1 MYNILFMTRI
11 YDMKVII
18 AKYILIIISSIF
30 YVIVGIKHFTDPNY
44 FISIVPPYLPYHLE
58 LVYISGFFEI
68 LFGVMILIPKYRYW
82 GAIGLILLLI
92 AVFPANI
99 FLAQNKEAQEAIGA
113 SQQIALWR
121 LPIQGILI
129 WVAYWIRK

>member
-1 MYNILFMTRI
+1 MYNILFITRI

-113 SQQIALWR
+113 TQQIAVWR

-129 WVAYWIRK
+129 WIAYWIRK

>member
-129 WVAYWIRK
+129 WIAYWIRK